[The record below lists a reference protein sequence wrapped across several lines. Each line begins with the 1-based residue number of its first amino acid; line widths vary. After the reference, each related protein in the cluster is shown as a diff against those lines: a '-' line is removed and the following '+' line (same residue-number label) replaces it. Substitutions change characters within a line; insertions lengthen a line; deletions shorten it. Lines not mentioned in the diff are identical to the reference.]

1 MTLLIGRV
9 SLGRQRKFR
18 PKPNKLHLLQN
29 KFSCPFRAKQLTWL
43 PCTVFPKLFFCTFNP
58 ISKGK
63 SIRTIPNL
71 NEATLLCEVRTLSSQ
86 TDFFLFLLRK
96 REQTRT
102 SNSVFF
108 ETTNLQTEAHGF

>member
-43 PCTVFPKLFFCTFNP
+43 PCTVFPKLFFYTFNP

-71 NEATLLCEVRTLSSQ
+71 NEATLLCEVRTSSSQ
-86 TDFFLFLLRK
+86 IFLFLLRK

-102 SNSVFF
+102 SNSAFF
-108 ETTNLQTEAHGF
+108 ETTNLQTEARGF

>member
-71 NEATLLCEVRTLSSQ
+71 KEATLLCEVRTLSSQ
-86 TDFFLFLLRK
+86 TDFVFTFVKKK
-96 REQTRT
+96 R
-102 SNSVFF
+102 
-108 ETTNLQTEAHGF
+108 TNENIKLGIP

>member
-9 SLGRQRKFR
+9 SLGRQGKFR

-86 TDFFLFLLRK
+86 TDFFFTFVKKK
-96 REQTRT
+96 R
-102 SNSVFF
+102 
-108 ETTNLQTEAHGF
+108 TNENIKLGIP

>member
-86 TDFFLFLLRK
+86 TDFVFTFVKKK
-96 REQTRT
+96 R
-102 SNSVFF
+102 
-108 ETTNLQTEAHGF
+108 TNENIKLGIP